1 MKTEKKVE
9 ALKREN
15 ARLKE
20 KIEELKEEKVQAEK
34 VIEGLHEQISR
45 YMKADSSE
53 RIQELEEDFE
63 RVKPAMMPATRK
75 R

>member
-45 YMKADSSE
+45 YMKADAVNGSGIGRRTSRE
-53 RIQELEEDFE
+53 
-63 RVKPAMMPATRK
+63 
-75 R
+75 

>member
-20 KIEELKEEKVQAEK
+20 KIEELKEEKVQAA
-34 VIEGLHEQISR
+34 
-45 YMKADSSE
+45 KACTN
-53 RIQELEEDFE
+53 RF
-63 RVKPAMMPATRK
+63 PAI
-75 R
+75 